1 MQQAHTDG
9 ANDSVTTAYGNSEGF
24 GVGVGM
30 HEGSGQRPLLFATVM
45 EVISGEFRVGL
56 HWELLYVDDLVVTVD
71 SDEEVIRKLM
81 FGGSGKERSKSFY
94 PRLS

>member
-1 MQQAHTDG
+1 
-9 ANDSVTTAYGNSEGF
+9 
-24 GVGVGM
+24 M

-45 EVISGEFRVGL
+45 EVISGEFRVVL